1 MLLPAKAEVAR
12 QLDQYRA
19 WERLLVADPADRA
32 VRTHFENTA
41 YTLCVLMGEST
52 ARAAADAAE
61 RYLRPRITRR
71 PRPAPRAVR
80 SSPDVRPTPDP
91 RGSRHA

>member
-32 VRTHFENTA
+32 VRMHFENTA
-41 YTLCVLMGEST
+41 YPLCVLMGEST

-61 RYLRPRITRR
+61 RYLRPRTTRR
-71 PRPAPRAVR
+71 PRPAPRL
-80 SSPDVRPTPDP
+80 SRPTPDS

>member
-12 QLDQYRA
+12 QLDQYRS

-61 RYLRPRITRR
+61 RYLRPRTTCR
-71 PRPAPRAVR
+71 PRPAPRL
-80 SSPDVRPTPDP
+80 SRPTPDS